1 MTVELWYLFAA
12 SVLLAVMWI
21 PHIIGQVV
29 TTGLLTPDDYTNL
42 RKQEDFP
49 NWVRRANRAH
59 INLVEQFGAF
69 AGLVLVAHLA
79 GISNELTQI
88 CAAVFVWA
96 RVVHAVIFI
105 AGVSVLM
112 ARTLVFTVA
121 WAALIVY
128 AVQIVVSAA

>member
-29 TTGLLTPDDYTNL
+29 TSGLLTPDDYTNL

-105 AGVSVLM
+105 AGVTVAM
-112 ARTLVFTVA
+112 ARTLVFTAA

-128 AVQIVVSAA
+128 AVQILVSAA

>member
-12 SVLLAVMWI
+12 SVLLAMLWI
-21 PHIIGQVV
+21 PHIVGQVV
-29 TTGLLTPDDYTNL
+29 TKGLLTPDDYRNL
-42 RKQEDFP
+42 RTEEGLP

-69 AGLVLVAHLA
+69 AGIVLVAHLA

-105 AGVSVLM
+105 AGVTVAM
-112 ARTLVFTVA
+112 ARTLVFTAA
-121 WAALIVY
+121 WAALVVY
-128 AVQIVVSAA
+128 AVQILVSAA

>member
-12 SVLLAVMWI
+12 TVLLAVMWI

-29 TTGLLTPDDYTNL
+29 TKGPLTPDEYRNL

-59 INLVEQFGAF
+59 INLVEQFGVF
-69 AGLVLVAHLA
+69 VGLVVVAHLA

-96 RVVHAVIFI
+96 RVVYAVVFI
-105 AGVSVLM
+105 AGISVLM
-112 ARTLVFTVA
+112 LRTVVFSVA
-121 WAALIVY
+121 WAALMVF
-128 AVQIVVSAA
+128 AVQILVRAI